1 MNSAGVIDPQ
11 GGDRP
16 RLAFPAKAGKLRPRN
31 PDSNGLIRCRTLFLS
46 DTHIGSRGCKAEEL
60 LKFLNRLHCETLYL
74 VGDIIDVWALRR
86 KWYWPRSHTSVVR
99 KLFAMAREG
108 TRVIFVPGNHDE
120 VFRCL
125 GGLRFRGVEIR
136 REHTYRCR
144 DGRPMLVCH
153 GDEYDPVQKHTPWL
167 STLGGLLY
175 EWLLRLSVVIM
186 KLMRLVGLRERS
198 LSAWLKRWIKRV
210 VSGARSYPERLAAEA
225 RKRNLKGVIC
235 GHTHRPEMRM
245 IDGVLYC
252 NDGDWVESLSALC
265 ETHAGELKLLDGQDH
280 TGEWPGPTEFRKA
293 A

>member
-1 MNSAGVIDPQ
+1 MINSLGE
-11 GGDRP
+11 DRTALP
-16 RLAFPAKAGKLRPRN
+16 FPVYRDGAETKVTDTRA
-31 PDSNGLIRCRTLFLS
+31 DIRCRTVFLS
-46 DTHIGSRGCKAEEL
+46 DTHIGSRGCKANEL
-60 LKFLNRLHCETLYL
+60 RAFLGRLECETLYL

-86 KWYWPRSHTSVVR
+86 KWYWPRSHSQVVR
-99 KLFAMAREG
+99 KLFAMARNG
-108 TRVIFVPGNHDE
+108 TRVIFIPGNHDE
-120 VFRCL
+120 AFRCL
-125 GGLRFRGVEIR
+125 GGLRIRGVEIR
-136 REHTYRCR
+136 REHIYRCR
-144 DGRPMLVCH
+144 DGRRMLVCH

-167 STLGGLLY
+167 SSLGGLLY

-186 KLMRLVGLRERS
+186 KLMRLAGLRERS

-225 RKRNLKGVIC
+225 RRRKLKGVIC

-265 ETHAGELKLLDGQDH
+265 ETHAGQLKLIDGKDW
-280 TGEWPGPTEFRKA
+280 TDECPGPTEFRKA

>member
-1 MNSAGVIDPQ
+1 MINSL
-11 GGDRP
+11 GGDRTALP
-16 RLAFPAKAGKLRPRN
+16 FPVYRDGAETKVTDTRA
-31 PDSNGLIRCRTLFLS
+31 DIRCRTVFLS
-46 DTHIGSRGCKAEEL
+46 DTHVGSRGCKATEL
-60 LKFLNRLHCETLYL
+60 RAFLGRLECGTLYL

-86 KWYWPRSHTSVVR
+86 KWYWPRSHSQVVR
-99 KLFAMAREG
+99 KLFAMARNG
-108 TRVIFVPGNHDE
+108 TRVIFIPGNHDE

-125 GGLRFRGVEIR
+125 GGLRIRGVEIR
-136 REHTYRCR
+136 REHIYRCR
-144 DGRPMLVCH
+144 DGRRMLVCH

-167 STLGGLLY
+167 SSLGGLLY

-186 KLMRLVGLRERS
+186 KLMRLAGLRERS

-225 RKRNLKGVIC
+225 RRRKLNGVIC

-245 IDGVLYC
+245 IDGLLYC

-265 ETHAGELKLLDGQDH
+265 ETHAGELMLIDGKDW
-280 TGEWPGPTEFRKA
+280 TDEWPGPTEFRKA